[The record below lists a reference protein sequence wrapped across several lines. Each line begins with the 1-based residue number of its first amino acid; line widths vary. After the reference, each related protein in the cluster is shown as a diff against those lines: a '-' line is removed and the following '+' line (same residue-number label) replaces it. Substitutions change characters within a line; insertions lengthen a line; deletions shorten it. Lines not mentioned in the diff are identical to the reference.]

1 MLAVRGGSGEKTNNS
16 LKKFVSKWCSV
27 AHRIKSTHLYL
38 RTLFSAHSRGAFFSF
53 SELENPYL
61 SPTWVTEQILV
72 FLIRYR
78 VMRPWVSCSISPST
92 QLCQTCTSF
101 TGRKKP
107 MPCYLVPLEE
117 WLQPLF
123 FPPFQTL
130 LVPGHGFPDPTVQW
144 LVGCWEAGEP
154 SRGQHVL
161 WELFRVWGN
170 ALPSLFWLE
179 NPHKWYVPLEWD
191 GSVFPVPRF
200 LRFNW
205 KYLKSHVG

>member
-1 MLAVRGGSGEKTNNS
+1 MLAVRGWSGEKTNNS

-72 FLIRYR
+72 FLISYR

-117 WLQPLF
+117 WPEPLF

-130 LVPGHGFPDPTVQW
+130 LVPGHGFPTPLCSGWCCLDTEKLGSPV
-144 LVGCWEAGEP
+144 VGSMFSESCSGYGAMLYHP
-154 SRGQHVL
+154 SSGLRTYISWFPWSAMDLSFLCLGP
-161 WELFRVWGN
+161 WG
-170 ALPSLFWLE
+170 LIE
-179 NPHKWYVPLEWD
+179 NI
-191 GSVFPVPRF
+191 
-200 LRFNW
+200 
-205 KYLKSHVG
+205 

>member
-53 SELENPYL
+53 SELENLYL

-107 MPCYLVPLEE
+107 MPCYLGPLEE

-123 FPPFQTL
+123 FPSFQTS
-130 LVPGHGFPDPTVQW
+130 LVPGHGFPTPLCSGWWDAEKLGNPV
-144 LVGCWEAGEP
+144 VGSMFSESCSGYGAMLYHP
-154 SRGQHVL
+154 SSGLRTHT
-161 WELFRVWGN
+161 
-170 ALPSLFWLE
+170 S
-179 NPHKWYVPLEWD
+179 D
-191 GSVFPVPRF
+191 VFPWSAMDLSF
-200 LRFNW
+200 LCLGPWGLIENI
-205 KYLKSHVG
+205 